1 MTLPADIAERLRAHA
16 GFVENGGCADH
27 GMTDEPWLLREAA
40 DEIDRLT
47 GTLARPTLNLDLI
60 EVVAMG
66 LCAKTAIKNGGAG
79 HGCWWELGAEAKDGF
94 RDIAGSLIA
103 SQPPP
108 AAPVEPVLSGLQE
121 DLILMGFH
129 NEPAATVETE
139 NDHNCEC
146 SVCAERYAQL
156 RCSAGSEPV
165 EFINRRLADLA
176 EANSLYGKDQRL
188 GAPDKIARN
197 NREISWLKELRSI
210 ILTEPQP
217 VAVPERYVVQ
227 SEQVRGESRSYW
239 IEPRPVSLHGK
250 PAVIEDFG
258 TNRRKAEKRCA
269 ELNAALSLSRPKRG

>member
-103 SQPPP
+103 SQPSP
-108 AAPVEPVLSGLQE
+108 AAPVETERHCQKCG
-121 DLILMGFH
+121 
-129 NEPAATVETE
+129 ETTKGE
-139 NDHNCEC
+139 EALVDGQIWCHPCADHNG
-146 SVCAERYAQL
+146 S
-156 RCSAGSEPV
+156 SAGSEPV
-165 EFINRRLADLA
+165 EFINRRLADMA

-210 ILTEPQP
+210 ILIEPQ
-217 VAVPERYVVQ
+217 AVSVPWKGNLSVDLRKGALRINADGVTLIDEAGTCWAIVFPDKT
-227 SEQVRGESRSYW
+227 GSYDHAAT
-239 IEPRPVSLHGK
+239 ITSL
-250 PAVIEDFG
+250 
-258 TNRRKAEKRCA
+258 
-269 ELNAALSLSRPKRG
+269 LSRPKRD